1 MGNSKAH
8 KRKERNK
15 GRKLDKESKIYFINQ
30 LKEARLEA
38 LRDAEGYQKVLHV
51 IERIGSYLIGD
62 IDTLG
67 KYEDAINELAA
78 KSPYAKE
85 IPEKRPAW
93 HTPFNKLYVLV
104 RHARNDAMHQG
115 VVARHLTR
123 NLVLMA
129 LVLEDAMKVNDNGT
143 GITDIMVRNIATA
156 ELWHPVSFVR
166 QQMLI
171 NSFTYLPL
179 FDGSEWKVISD
190 HAVARYL
197 SNCSNSERKKRLI
210 QTIAQAKSNGLSLD
224 DGLVVRLVNG
234 SDTKHANLI
243 NIDGEPVELSNLVNQ
258 SKGSPI
264 LVTAEDNKRLVGLIT
279 PFDML

>member
-1 MGNSKAH
+1 M
-8 KRKERNK
+8 
-15 GRKLDKESKIYFINQ
+15 
-30 LKEARLEA
+30 EA
-38 LRDAEGYQKVLHV
+38 LKDSEGYQKVLHV
-51 IERIGSYLIGD
+51 IERMGSCL
-62 IDTLG
+62 LG
-67 KYEDAINELAA
+67 KIRTLHKYGDKIRELAA
-78 KSPYAKE
+78 RSPYAEE
-85 IPEKRPAW
+85 IPEIHPAW
-93 HTPFNKLYVLV
+93 HTPFSVLYELV
-104 RHARNDAMHQG
+104 KQARNDAMHQG
-115 VVARHLTR
+115 VVARQLTH
-123 NLVLMA
+123 NLVVMA
-129 LVLEDAMKVNDNGT
+129 LILEDAMKVNDNGAR
-143 GITDIMVRNIATA
+143 ISDIMVRNIVTA
-156 ELWHPVSFVR
+156 EMWHPVSFVR

-179 FDGSEWKVISD
+179 FDGSEWKVLSD

-197 SNCSNSERKKRLI
+197 FNCSNSERKKRLI

-258 SKGSPI
+258 SEGRPI

>member
-1 MGNSKAH
+1 MGNSKAS
-8 KRKERNK
+8 KNREWNK
-15 GRKLDKESKIYFINQ
+15 GRKLDKEIKLFFINQ

-38 LRDAEGYQKVLHV
+38 LKDAEGYQKILHV
-51 IERIGSYLIGD
+51 VEKMGSYMTGEIRDLNYYRKRI
-62 IDTLG
+62 
-67 KYEDAINELAA
+67 EEVASE
-78 KSPYAKE
+78 SPYATE
-85 IPEKRPAW
+85 IPYKCQAW
-93 HTPFNKLYVLV
+93 HTPFDKLYELV
-104 RHARNDAMHQG
+104 RQSRNDAMHQG

-123 NLVLMA
+123 SLVLMA
-129 LVLEDAMKVNDNGT
+129 LVLEDAMKVNNRAS
-143 GITDIMVRNIATA
+143 ITDIMVRNIVTA

-197 SNCSNSERKKRLI
+197 FNCSNSERKKRLI

-224 DGLVVRLVNG
+224 NGLVVRLVNG